1 MVRSMPLSPTLSQ
14 DLADLTATYAH
25 TVRSII
31 DLGQS
36 LRQGDTERATD
47 CPGWTVHDQ
56 FAHIVSLEAWVQ
68 GEPVPDVDITGR
80 EHVRTELD
88 ALVEQYLESRRD
100 RPTEEL
106 IEELDD
112 LAQTRIAHLEADST
126 RPDDAAIGPFGP
138 TTLVGLMQNR
148 VFDLW
153 NHEQDIREA
162 IDRPGN
168 LDSPGAAH
176 MVRTLFAAFPR
187 IVARTA
193 KVPAGHA
200 VILDLTGP
208 VVGRAGVRVE
218 EHDGKPHGIPLF
230 AGATDEHED
239 VITTT
244 ITLSTQA
251 ATRRAAGRVPTGKT
265 HHTVVG
271 DEDIARR
278 VLDSLVI
285 AP

>member
-1 MVRSMPLSPTLSQ
+1 MPLSPSLSQ
-14 DLADLTATYAH
+14 DLTALTDTYAH
-25 TVRSII
+25 TVQSII
-31 DLGQS
+31 DLGRS
-36 LRQGDTERATD
+36 LRPGDTERATH

-68 GEPVPDVDITGR
+68 GEAPPEIDVSGR

-88 ALVEQYLESRRD
+88 VLIERFLESRRG
-100 RPTEEL
+100 RPMEEL
-106 IEELDD
+106 IEELED
-112 LAQTRIAHLEADST
+112 LAGTRIAHLEAET
-126 RPDDAAIGPFGP
+126 TTPDDPAIGPFGP

-162 IDRPGN
+162 IERPGN

-193 KVPAGHA
+193 QVPAGQA

-208 VVGRAGVRVE
+208 LVGRAGVRVE
-218 EHDGKPHGIPLF
+218 DHDGKPHGIPLF
-230 AGATDEHED
+230 AGATEHHED
-239 VITTT
+239 VVTTT

-251 ATRRAAGRVPTGKT
+251 ATRRAAGRVSTADT
-265 HHTVVG
+265 RYTVTG

-278 VLDSLVI
+278 VLDALVI

>member
-1 MVRSMPLSPTLSQ
+1 MPLSPSLSQ
-14 DLADLTATYAH
+14 DLPALTATYAH
-25 TVRSII
+25 TVQSIL
-31 DLGQS
+31 DLGRS
-36 LRQGDTERATD
+36 LRPGDTERETD

-68 GEPVPDVDITGR
+68 GESAPDVDVSGR
-80 EHVRTELD
+80 AHVRTELD
-88 ALVEQYLESRRD
+88 ALVERYLESRRG
-100 RPTEEL
+100 RPVEEL
-106 IEELDD
+106 LEELED
-112 LAQTRIAHLEADST
+112 LAATRIAHLQAETTS
-126 RPDDAAIGPFGP
+126 PDEPATGPFGP

-168 LDSPGAAH
+168 LDSAGAAH

-193 KVPAGHA
+193 GVPAGQA

-208 VVGRAGVRVE
+208 LVGRAGVRVE

-230 AGATDEHED
+230 AGAAEEHAD
-239 VITTT
+239 VVTTT
-244 ITLSTQA
+244 ITLSTRA
-251 ATRRAAGRVPTGKT
+251 ATRRGAGRVSTADTHYTVTG
-265 HHTVVG
+265 
-271 DEDIARR
+271 DDSIARR
-278 VLDSLVI
+278 VLDALVI